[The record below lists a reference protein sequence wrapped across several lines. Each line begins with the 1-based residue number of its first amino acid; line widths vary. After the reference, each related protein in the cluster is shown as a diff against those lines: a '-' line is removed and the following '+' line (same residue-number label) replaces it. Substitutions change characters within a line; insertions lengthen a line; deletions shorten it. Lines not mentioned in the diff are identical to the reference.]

1 MSIINKE
8 TNIIF
13 NKTDIFNKIM
23 YILFFETIIFR
34 NKNRNK
40 FLKTNIFRNTFA
52 YPPGKHYLV
61 PSKKRREKITL
72 KRITV
77 DDIYQSI
84 LTQRRMTNAEGWM
97 RMEPVDHSPRPSGSI
112 VMDAVARLLASDCG
126 TSAEALSL
134 ALGIEKTDLRSVF
147 RVMTG
152 MKPIAFLRAYRLRRA
167 QEWLARTD
175 LEVGEI
181 ARRCGFA
188 THPMFHDTFVKYVGM
203 TPGKYRRLNRP
214 ANFRE
219 LYEWEK

>member
-1 MSIINKE
+1 
-8 TNIIF
+8 
-13 NKTDIFNKIM
+13 M

-52 YPPGKHYLV
+52 YPPGKYYLV
-61 PSKKRREKITL
+61 PSKKRMEKITL

-84 LTQRRMTNAEGWM
+84 LTKRRVTNAEGWT

-214 ANFRE
+214 ADFRE